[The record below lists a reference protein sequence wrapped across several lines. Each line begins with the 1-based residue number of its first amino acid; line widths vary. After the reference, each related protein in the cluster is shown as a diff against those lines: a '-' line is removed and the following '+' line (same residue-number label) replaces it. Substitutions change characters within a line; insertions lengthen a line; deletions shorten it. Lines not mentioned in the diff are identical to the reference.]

1 MSREHE
7 RLDRLLGLLH
17 SETRTG
23 RDLRGGVMARLAASG
38 VVRGGVGMA
47 WRLAVVLVALVALG
61 MGVELWLS
69 GGRSADVG
77 AAFRRGVDWL
87 SPGAPATD
95 VRPASLPSGPAPS
108 TAVARAPWRKT

>member
-7 RLDRLLGLLH
+7 RLDRLMGLLR
-17 SETRTG
+17 SETRPG

-38 VVRGGVGMA
+38 VVRGGVSMA
-47 WRLAVVLVALVALG
+47 WRLGAVLVTVVALA
-61 MGVELWLS
+61 MGLELWLS

-77 AAFRRGVDWL
+77 AAVRRGVDWF
-87 SPGAPATD
+87 SPGAPASD

-108 TAVARAPWRKT
+108 TPVARAPWRRT